1 MIKIISFRTLNP
13 TGPNG
18 NGNGQANR
26 ITFDEFATLTRRMDR
41 MEYSVGNIVSRVLFL
56 NFS

>member
-1 MIKIISFRTLNP
+1 MIKIIWFRTLNP

-26 ITFDEFATLTRRMDR
+26 ITFDEFAILTRRMDR